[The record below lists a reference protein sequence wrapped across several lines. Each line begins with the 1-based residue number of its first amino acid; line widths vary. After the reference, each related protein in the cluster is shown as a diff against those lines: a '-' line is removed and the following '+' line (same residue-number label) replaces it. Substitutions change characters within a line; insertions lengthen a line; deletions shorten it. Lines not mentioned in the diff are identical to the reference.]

1 MSTPRAS
8 TSTGTDPIAW
18 TASVWNRT
26 PRSRQAFAHSAIGSS
41 VPISLFA
48 AMIETRIVLS
58 VIASAS
64 APGLTRPNS
73 STGR

>member
-1 MSTPRAS
+1 MSR
-8 TSTGTDPIAW
+8 
-18 TASVWNRT
+18 
-26 PRSRQAFAHSAIGSS
+26 IGWS

-58 VIASAS
+58 VSAARICS
-64 APGLTRPNS
+64 ACTWPYL